1 MDLTY
6 TTIIHSI
13 RKDLGLSN
21 NEYMFCDMVYHLSNN
36 PKYKTCI
43 MSKAKLGDKIGIT
56 EAGIFKMITRM
67 IELGLIERNNIGINT
82 TKKWY
87 DSVICRD
94 QETLNS
100 VVPTLNSVVP
110 DTKLS
115 LYNNN
120 NNNKNKLDACGVEE
134 IQIVSINDE
143 DIPLKKKKDVAVT
156 REHSERMALIGF
168 FKRESERVHH
178 YCPVIQ
184 VPTALKRLKELYR
197 FSNYEEIHGLIDWYL
212 NVSDLYE
219 KLGSDFLKCVCV
231 SSYNS
236 YKDHERKKGI

>member
-13 RKDLGLSN
+13 RKKLGLSN

-36 PKYKTCI
+36 PRYKTCK
-43 MSKAKLGDKIGIT
+43 MSKENLGDKIGIT
-56 EAGIFKMITRM
+56 EAGIFKMINRM
-67 IELGLIERNNIGINT
+67 IGLDLIIRSEEGLNT
-82 TKKWY
+82 TKRWY
-87 DSVICRD
+87 DEVICKD
-94 QETLNS
+94 SETLNS

-110 DTKLS
+110 KAKLS

-120 NNNKNKLDACGVEE
+120 NSNKNKLDACGVEE

-197 FSNYEEIHGLIDWYL
+197 FSNYEEIHGLIDWYI
-212 NVSDLYE
+212 NVSDMYE
-219 KLGSDFLKCVCV
+219 KLGSDILKCCCV